1 MINNLS
7 PNQELNEYIIDYKG
21 KTTNEIEQISSNG
34 NLINRFNLIK
44 PDINK
49 NIPNE
54 NNPIINEPI
63 IPSIQKNNIY
73 IDENLITGINYRK
86 NSDEM

>member
-73 IDENLITGINYRK
+73 IDENLVTGINYRK